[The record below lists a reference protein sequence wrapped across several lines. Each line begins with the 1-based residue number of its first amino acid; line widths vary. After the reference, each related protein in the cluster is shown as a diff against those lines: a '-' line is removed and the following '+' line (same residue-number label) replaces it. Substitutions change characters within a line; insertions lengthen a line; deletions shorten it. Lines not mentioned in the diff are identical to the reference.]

1 MVAEPIHG
9 AILRRCPK
17 GFHWPLPVE
26 REGQEGD
33 VVLVE
38 FLEGALDH
46 HKPEEERWLIDTPA
60 GERVEPTPGL
70 QVRGALGSRF
80 SPRYGISAKIPP
92 HGILSG
98 ETVHLISVSGLFSRV
113 DPPLAGDR
121 DLKGE
126 TIICPPRAKVLGFFP
141 GPQPEANLNL
151 RDWAYSSCSVP
162 KLKPSHPCCLW
173 MVVGSSTAT
182 GKTQA
187 MQDLARFFTK
197 QGTPCVGIKV
207 AGIAG
212 IRDLQ
217 AVKRAGAIAVYD
229 FLDLGVGRSEL
240 DDVEGLR
247 RRTLQ
252 LIEWMEATYPGL
264 PILCEVGGSVHL
276 FQYLLNVQEIRSKIA
291 GIVFCA
297 SDPIALLGMFSLLEP
312 IGPLR
317 KRIIAAAGPCVNN
330 APLRQKVFQLSG
342 LISLKDWLSSHD
354 NMLHHSPPS
363 SQQPST
369 YVPST

>member
-1 MVAEPIHG
+1 MFPEPIHG
-9 AILRRCPK
+9 AILRRCPG

-26 REGQEGD
+26 REGREGD

-46 HKPEEERWLIDTPA
+46 HKPEEDRWLVDTPD
-60 GERVEPTPGL
+60 GQRVEPAPGL
-70 QVRGALGSRF
+70 PVRGALGSRF
-80 SPRYGISAKIPP
+80 SPRYGISARIPP
-92 HGILSG
+92 CGILPG
-98 ETVHLISVSGLFSRV
+98 ETVHLISVSGLFSRL

-126 TIICPPRAKVLGFFP
+126 TVICPPRAQVLGFFP
-141 GPQPEANLNL
+141 GPQPEVNLNL
-151 RDWAYSSCSVP
+151 RDWAYSF
-162 KLKPSHPCCLW
+162 PSTSLSPSPSCCLW

-187 MQDLARFFTK
+187 MQELARFFTAL
-197 QGTPCVGIKV
+197 GTPCVGIKV

-217 AVKRAGAIAVYD
+217 AVKKAGAIAVYD

-240 DDVEGLR
+240 DDVEGFR
-247 RRTLQ
+247 QRTLQ
-252 LIEWMEATYPGL
+252 LIGWMEAAYPGF

-276 FQYLLNVQEIRSKIA
+276 FQYLLDVQEIRSRIA
-291 GIVFCA
+291 AIVFCA
-297 SDPIALLGMFSLLEP
+297 SDPIALLGMFSLLES

-330 APLRQKVFQLSG
+330 APLRHKVFQLSG

-354 NMLHHSPPS
+354 GALHHL
-363 SQQPST
+363 ST
-369 YVPST
+369 

>member
-9 AILRRCPK
+9 AVLRRCPSS
-17 GFHWPLPVE
+17 FHWPPPLE
-26 REGQEGD
+26 RKGQEGD

-46 HKPEEERWLIDTPA
+46 HKPEGERWLIDTPA
-60 GERVEPTPGL
+60 GERIEPVPGL
-70 QVRGALGSRF
+70 RVRGALGSRF
-80 SPRYGISAKIPP
+80 SPRYGISGKIPP
-92 HGILSG
+92 HGILPG
-98 ETVHLISVSGLFSRV
+98 DIVHLISVSGLFSRLE
-113 DPPLAGDR
+113 PPLAEDR

-126 TIICPPRAKVLGFFP
+126 TVICPPRAKVLGFFP

-151 RDWAYSSCSVP
+151 RDWAYSFPPTSLPPSSC
-162 KLKPSHPCCLW
+162 CCLW

-187 MQDLARFFTK
+187 MQELARFFTK

-217 AVKRAGAIAVYD
+217 AVKEAGAIAAYD

-240 DDVEGLR
+240 DDVEGFR

-252 LIEWMEATYPGL
+252 LIGWMEAAHPGL

-276 FQYLLNVQEIRSKIA
+276 FQHLLDVQEIRSKIA

-330 APLRQKVFQLSG
+330 APLRHKVFQLSG
-342 LISLKDWLSSHD
+342 LISLKDWLSSHEEEAD
-354 NMLHHSPPS
+354 
-363 SQQPST
+363 
-369 YVPST
+369 